1 VKPWPKAEDYG
12 FADEEEEPGCL
23 EEAYERARADAAMD
37 RLRVAVEAICYALQP
52 PNHPLAQNVEGKLR
66 NALAT
71 IGELPDV
78 REG

>member
-37 RLRVAVEAICYALQP
+37 RLRVAVEALKNLSAGYDSYGFTGVRKAL
-52 PNHPLAQNVEGKLR
+52 ES
-66 NALAT
+66 

>member
-37 RLRVAVEAICYALQP
+37 RLRVAVEA
-52 PNHPLAQNVEGKLR
+52 LR
-66 NALAT
+66 QIEAIDGNFDQEAIAMQTLAT